1 MALKYQLDNLEAIES
16 DAIKGLYVEKDGK
29 FVLDVEGVEPADAVN
44 GLKTALV
51 KERENVGAYRK
62 FGSPDELAQKIA
74 DLEAKASKGGKAGE
88 EQQQIIEQLKADYE
102 AKIKERDDRIAQTWQ
117 RQATSDLKAELAKVG
132 VVPEGLDLLA
142 GFAASRIKFN
152 DDGTPKVLTSDGSQP
167 MIGSGAN
174 GGATLSDLAKELAG
188 SIPHLVK
195 DVGAGGSGKQPE
207 SKGGKLE
214 AKTVKRS
221 QFDGMSHMERAE
233 FSKSGGKV
241 VDD

>member
-1 MALKYQLDNLEAIES
+1 MAIAYQLDTLDGIEN
-16 DAIKGLYVEKDGK
+16 DAIKDLYKEANGK
-29 FVLDVEGVEPADAVN
+29 FVLDVEGVEPAEAVN

-51 KERENVGAYRK
+51 KERENAAAYK
-62 FGSPDELAQKIA
+62 KLGTADEIAAKIA
-74 DLEAKASKGGKAGE
+74 ELEDKASKGGKASAD
-88 EQQQIIEQLKADYE
+88 QQAIIDQLKADYE
-102 AKIKERDDRIAQTWQ
+102 GKLKERDDKIAQTWQ
-117 RQATSDLKAELAKVG
+117 RQASSDLKAELAKAG

-152 DDGTPKVLTSDGSQP
+152 DDGTPKVLSSDGSQP

-195 DVGAGGSGKQPE
+195 DGGAGGGGKQPG
-207 SKGGKLE
+207 SQGGKPE
-214 AKTVKRS
+214 AKTVTRAV
-221 QFDGMSHMERAE
+221 FDGMSQVERSD

-241 VDD
+241 TDG